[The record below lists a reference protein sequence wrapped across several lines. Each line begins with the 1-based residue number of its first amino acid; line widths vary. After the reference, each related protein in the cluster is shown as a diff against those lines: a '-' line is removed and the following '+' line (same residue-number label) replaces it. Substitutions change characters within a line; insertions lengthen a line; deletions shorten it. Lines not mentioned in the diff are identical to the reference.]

1 MLHGKSV
8 TEVVKDRFS
17 CRTYLD
23 RPIEEE
29 KRRLLEDF
37 LASSQTGPFGARTR
51 FELVAATERDR
62 NALRGL
68 GTYGFIKG
76 ATGFIVGAVDHS
88 EKNLEDY
95 GYLMEKIILFA
106 TAIDLGTC
114 WLGGTFQKSNFAQKI
129 SASDGELMP
138 AVSAVGYVAKK
149 RSRREAFI
157 RRSAR
162 ADTRRPWE
170 RMFFVK
176 DFGTPI
182 SNRAA
187 GAYAVPLEM
196 VRLGPSASNRQ
207 PWRVIKDGNDWHFYL
222 QRTRGY
228 GDGKLWRMADLQR
241 VDMGIAMSHFELAAT
256 EAGLKGAWEV
266 DEPDVER
273 PDELTEYI
281 ASWQA
286 RDG

>member
-23 RPIEEE
+23 RPVEEE

-37 LASSQTGPFGARTR
+37 LASSHTGPFGARAR

-62 NALRGL
+62 TALRGL

-114 WLGGTFQKSNFAQKI
+114 WLGGTFQKSNFAKKI

-182 SNRAA
+182 SNQAA

-228 GDGKLWRMADLQR
+228 GDGRLWRMADLQR

-266 DEPDVER
+266 DEPDIER
-273 PDELTEYI
+273 PDELTEYT
-281 ASWQA
+281 ASWKS
-286 RDG
+286 RDR